1 MDTQNSDR
9 RGILSTRIN
18 TECTHPPRILHLF
31 PSYSFIHPN
40 TLGDKGPAVGRG
52 DVAGL
57 TGLFLDTL
65 LGGVEC
71 ALFNSGFGEAG
82 LRFISTTFLKDKV
95 WHACTSAVA
104 WAQEEYILCLSHH
117 RTSLFLFPPRDR
129 TDKTVRRRTRCIV
142 GRAGRSGVSALSRL
156 GNCGGDQI
164 Y

>member
-95 WHACTSAVA
+95 
-104 WAQEEYILCLSHH
+104 
-117 RTSLFLFPPRDR
+117 
-129 TDKTVRRRTRCIV
+129 
-142 GRAGRSGVSALSRL
+142 
-156 GNCGGDQI
+156 
-164 Y
+164 